1 MRSTLLRSLLLVLL
15 ATPLVACNTVQGDG
29 DGASF
34 AVLSTGA
41 QNETPATAARST
53 IKKGKHPDAG
63 RYFVE
68 FRSRYALSYGHTF
81 LVYGRLNEKGEVGEL
96 TDKNVAG
103 FHPAGAG
110 SELWMI
116 GHAVPVPAETGPS
129 DGDLEE
135 EYVSARYRVYLT
147 EAEYRTAAAHINAKR
162 AKGGLWHAATYNCNL
177 WVGEIATFMGL
188 KAPSSHWLYPA
199 NYINEM
205 KRLNTGEEL
214 PASAAAPATEQSLY
228 TSERS

>member
-1 MRSTLLRSLLLVLL
+1 MRTALLRSLLLVLL
-15 ATPLVACNTVQGDG
+15 AAPLAACNTVQGDG

-34 AVLSTGA
+34 AALSEGTKI
-41 QNETPATAARST
+41 PASRNAARR
-53 IKKGKHPDAG
+53 GRHADAG

-81 LVYGRLNEKGEVGEL
+81 LVYGRLNDKGEVGEL
-96 TDKNVAG
+96 SDKNVAG
-103 FHPAGAG
+103 FHPAGLG

-135 EYVSARYRVYLT
+135 EYVSARYRVYLS
-147 EAEYRTAAAHINAKR
+147 ENQYARAAAHINAKR

-188 KAPSSHWLYPA
+188 KAPSSHWIYPA
-199 NYINEM
+199 SYINEM
-205 KRLNTGEEL
+205 KRLNTGEET
-214 PASAAAPATEQSLY
+214 PATAAAPVPEQFLS
-228 TSERS
+228 TPERS

>member
-1 MRSTLLRSLLLVLL
+1 MRTALLRFFLLMFL
-15 ATPLVACNTVQGDG
+15 AAPLAACNTVQSDA

-34 AVLSTGA
+34 AALSEGTKV
-41 QNETPATAARST
+41 PASRNAARR
-53 IKKGKHPDAG
+53 GRHADAG

-81 LVYGRLNEKGEVGEL
+81 LVYGRLNDKGEVGEL
-96 TDKNVAG
+96 SDKNVAG
-103 FHPAGAG
+103 FHPAGLG

-135 EYVSARYRVYLT
+135 EYVSARYRVYLS
-147 EAEYRTAAAHINAKR
+147 ENEYARAAAHINAKR

-188 KAPSSHWLYPA
+188 KAPSSHWIYPA
-199 NYINEM
+199 SYINEM
-205 KRLNTGEEL
+205 KRLNTGEAP
-214 PASAAAPATEQSLY
+214 PATAAAPAPEQFVS
-228 TSERS
+228 SPERS